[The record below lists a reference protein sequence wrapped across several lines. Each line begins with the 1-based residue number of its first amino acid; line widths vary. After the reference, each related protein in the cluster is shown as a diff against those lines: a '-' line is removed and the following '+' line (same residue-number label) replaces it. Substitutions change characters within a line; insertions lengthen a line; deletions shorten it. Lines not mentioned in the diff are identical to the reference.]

1 MKIKSLIANALI
13 FCLSLACL
21 GLLGDNTSLV
31 QAAESDSA
39 TDSAQ
44 PALVLERDLS
54 QNSDSASTLETND
67 TATKKEPKKNSA
79 RVKLRMSR
87 SITNFEALNN
97 KPVEVLPIDAASIK
111 KETEQENKMLANGG
125 VMLEGD
131 RIEVFQDRHVTS
143 FGDGILRT
151 DTSTIKGDRIE
162 FDQENHSVHSSGH
175 ASLETDDSLA
185 KGPAF
190 HLNLDDS
197 TGEMP
202 NASFTMYKPPMRL
215 DQLSASGNS
224 FYGQN
229 PTANNDLMANVLANS
244 SSQANSDISDFLDT
258 GATTE
263 NQKKKVT
270 SRGDAQ
276 MLYFEGDTKKR
287 LVKTRYTTCSAD
299 SDDWYIKS
307 GQIKIDSETKT
318 ASASNTVVEFQGV
331 PILYSPWM
339 SFPYAN
345 QRKTGLLSPLWGTTS
360 KSGFELLTPFYWN
373 IAPNMDATVT
383 ARALSKRGL
392 QMQGEFRYL
401 DENYSGTQMIQYLP
415 SDMMTNEDRF
425 LAQIK
430 HQQNFGNGWTANID
444 ATKVSDDKYLSDLS
458 THIITTSRVN
468 LPQQANLN
476 YAGSNWQFGAL
487 VQKYQTLNN
496 AYPYQRLPQFTLN
509 GTKDLDWGVARIQN
523 QLVQF
528 DTDPNATLPVKS
540 ATRFNTYPSLA
551 IPINRSYGYV
561 TPKFG
566 VNYTSY
572 SLNGIDSAYVDS
584 YDKTADRT
592 VPIFSLD
599 SGLFFERDS
608 RIVSRNYTQT
618 LEPRLL
624 YVYIPYRDQS
634 RLPVFDSGLMDLN
647 MGTLFSEN
655 QYSGVDRIN
664 NTNQISYSLTS
675 RMIDAET
682 GEQRLAATIGH
693 RFYFDDQKVYLR
705 NPDGTP
711 SEKLRQGDTSDVVAA
726 ATMRLRNKWNLD
738 IAGQYNTDN
747 GEIIKANIGAR
758 YNPAPGKL
766 LNLSYRYTKDALE
779 QINVSSQ
786 WPLGRGFY
794 GLGRLNYS
802 LFDSRAVEAI
812 GGIEYDAGCWQS
824 RFVMQRVQTATA
836 QANYAMFFQLELGGI
851 ASVGSSPL
859 KIINRNIPGY
869 KSPGLLPDNFREEYQ
884 TYGE

>member
-1 MKIKSLIANALI
+1 MKIKSLIVNALV
-13 FCLSLACL
+13 FCLSASCL
-21 GLLGDNTSLV
+21 GLLGVNAALV
-31 QAAESDSA
+31 QAAEADSQA
-39 TDSAQ
+39 ETTQ
-44 PALVLERDLS
+44 PTLVLERGLS
-54 QNSDSASTLETND
+54 QNNESTASPETHN
-67 TATKKEPKKNSA
+67 TPKEEPKKNSA

-87 SITNFEALNN
+87 SINNFEALNN
-97 KPVEVLPIDAASIK
+97 KPVETLPIDAVSIK
-111 KETEQENKMLANGG
+111 KETEKENKMLADGG

-151 DTSTIKGDRIE
+151 DTSTILGDRIE
-162 FDQENHSVHSSGH
+162 FDQENHIVHSSGH
-175 ASLETDDSLA
+175 ASLETDDSIA
-185 KGPAF
+185 KGPSF
-190 HLNLDDS
+190 HLSLDDS

-202 NASFTMYKPPMRL
+202 NASFTMFKAPIRL
-215 DQLSASGNS
+215 DQLNS
-224 FYGQN
+224 SYGKN
-229 PTANNDLMANVLANS
+229 PQTNNDLMANSIDYSHLSATS
-244 SSQANSDISDFLDT
+244 GTSAFLDQESSGFDT
-258 GATTE
+258 
-263 NQKKKVT
+263 KKKVS

-287 LVKTRYTTCSAD
+287 LVKTRYTTCAAD

-318 ASASNTVVEFQGV
+318 ATASNTVVEFQGV

-360 KSGFELLTPFYWN
+360 KSGFELVMPFYWN
-373 IAPNMDATVT
+373 IAPDMDATLT

-392 QMQGEFRYL
+392 QTLGEFRYL
-401 DENYSGTQMIQYLP
+401 NENYSGMQTLQYLP
-415 SDMMTNEDRF
+415 SDMMTNQDRY

-430 HQQNFGNGWTANID
+430 HQHNFGNGWTANID

-468 LPQQANLN
+468 LPQQASIN
-476 YAGSNWQFGAL
+476 YAGSTWQFGTL
-487 VQKYQTLNN
+487 VQKYQTLLEG

-509 GTKDLDWGVARIQN
+509 GSKDWDWATTRIQN

-540 ATRFNTYPSLA
+540 ATRFNTYPSIS
-551 IPINRSYGYV
+551 IPLNKSYGYI

-572 SLNGIDSAYVDS
+572 SLGGINPAYIDS

-592 VPIFSLD
+592 VPIFSID

-608 RIVSRNYTQT
+608 HIVSRNYTQT
-618 LEPRLL
+618 LEPRLN

-655 QYSGVDRIN
+655 RYSGVDRIN
-664 NTNQISYSLTS
+664 NTNQVSYSLTT
-675 RMIDAET
+675 RMIDNDT

-693 RFYFDDQKVYLR
+693 RFYFDDQKVYLPGEAIR
-705 NPDGTP
+705 
-711 SEKLRQGDTSDVVAA
+711 SSDTSDVIAA
-726 ATMRLRNKWNLD
+726 ATLRLRNKWNID
-738 IAGQYNTDN
+738 AAMQYNTDN
-747 GEIIKANIGAR
+747 SEIVRANIGTR

-766 LNLSYRYTKDALE
+766 LHMSYRFTKDVLE
-779 QINVSSQ
+779 QVNISGQ
-786 WPLGRGFY
+786 WPLGQGFY
-794 GLGRLNYS
+794 TLGRINYS
-802 LFDSRAVEAI
+802 IKENKPVETIA
-812 GGIEYDAGCWQS
+812 GVEYDAGCWQS

-869 KSPGLLPDNFREEYQ
+869 KSPGLLPDNYREEYQ